1 MSDIPEKNIIYIHSH
16 RLDSL
21 WHTARRILWGLYS
34 AITLS
39 DVKLTIP
46 SIHDHFFNNIRD
58 VIESYYIP
66 LKVLKC

>member
-1 MSDIPEKNIIYIHSH
+1 MSDIPEKNMMYIHAH

-21 WHTARRILWGLYS
+21 WHTARRIQWGLYS

-39 DVKLTIP
+39 DVKLTTP
-46 SIHDHFFNNIRD
+46 FYHFTNIRD